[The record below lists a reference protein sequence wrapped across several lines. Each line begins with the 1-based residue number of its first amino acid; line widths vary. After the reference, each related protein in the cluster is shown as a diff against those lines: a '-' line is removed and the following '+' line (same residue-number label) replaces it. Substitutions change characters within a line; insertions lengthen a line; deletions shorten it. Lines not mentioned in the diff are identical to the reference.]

1 MHMDMGSGE
10 VEDNRPPLS
19 MTSGLLSVLVAAS
32 CCLAVYI
39 KKKTTFCI
47 SESERRELLLPR

>member
-1 MHMDMGSGE
+1 MDVGSGE
-10 VEDNRPPLS
+10 VEYNRPPLS
-19 MTSGLLSVLVAAS
+19 MTIGLLSVFVVAS

-47 SESERRELLLPR
+47 SERERRELLLPR

>member
-1 MHMDMGSGE
+1 MHMDKDSGD

-19 MTSGLLSVLVAAS
+19 MTIGLLSIFVAVS

-47 SESERRELLLPR
+47 SERERRELLLPR